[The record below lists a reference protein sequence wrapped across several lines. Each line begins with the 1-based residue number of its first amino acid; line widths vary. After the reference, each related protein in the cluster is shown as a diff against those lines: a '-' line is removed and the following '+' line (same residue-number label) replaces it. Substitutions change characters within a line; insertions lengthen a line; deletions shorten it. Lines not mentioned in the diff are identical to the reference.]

1 MTTSKLPM
9 AEHDPAQGPE
19 LPNVTQ
25 AQKALVQESFAQVAP
40 IADKAAELFY
50 DRLFE
55 IDPELRILFKGDMA
69 EQRRKLM
76 QTLQFAV
83 AGLNTPDQLVPA
95 VQELGR
101 RHKDYGVCD
110 ADYDTVGAALLW
122 TLEQGLGTGFTD
134 EVRDAWTAVYG
145 LLAGVMKSAVEPG

>member
-1 MTTSKLPM
+1 MTTSKLPL
-9 AEHDPAQGPE
+9 AEEDPAQGSG
-19 LPNVTQ
+19 LPNVTE
-25 AQKALVQESFAQVAP
+25 AQRTLVQQSFAQVAP

-55 IDPELRILFKGDMA
+55 IDPELRILFKSDMA

-83 AGLNTPDQLVPA
+83 AGLDTPDRLVPA

-101 RHKDYGVCD
+101 RHKGYGVSD

-134 EVRDAWTAVYG
+134 EVKDAWVAVYG
-145 LLAGVMKSAVEPG
+145 LLAGVMKSAEPG